1 MIVKDFKSQCSV
13 QMNAKILR
21 GIENLVCRYRPILTD
36 GWRCC
41 IEFQRENDAEPYYL
55 LDLQSNGGGGDFAP
69 MKMQT
74 LRAFPR
80 LCGTGTLTMADI
92 HRLIQDGKLVTTEAF
107 RAHLLSTKD
116 IGRLASDDWAML
128 EKAKITHWYGGIRI
142 PYDILVTE
150 YSRGDCWRSDG
161 SDEPEQTVNETKGE
175 IRITFSGAK
184 EWQDTFFCFCIFERI
199 QSILNSLWDKDQ
211 IWYNLRGFKDVPNL
225 QFWVEALNINEA
237 PED

>member
-1 MIVKDFKSQCSV
+1 MVVKDFMSQCSPEL
-13 QMNAKILR
+13 NAKILR

-41 IEFQRENDAEPYYL
+41 IEFQRKEDTEPYYL

-69 MKMQT
+69 IKMQT
-74 LRAFPR
+74 LRVFPK
-80 LCGTGTLTMADI
+80 LCGTGTLTMTEI
-92 HRLIQDGKLVTTEAF
+92 HELIRDGKLVTTEAF
-107 RAHLLSTKD
+107 RARLLSTND
-116 IGRLASDDWAML
+116 NSRLTSDDWAML
-128 EKAKITHWYGGIRI
+128 EKAKITHWCGGIRI
-142 PYDILVTE
+142 PYDILVT
-150 YSRGDCWRSDG
+150 DTDG
-161 SDEPEQTVNETKGE
+161 PLLVGETPNQSVKETEGE
-175 IRITFSGAK
+175 IRIAFSGAK